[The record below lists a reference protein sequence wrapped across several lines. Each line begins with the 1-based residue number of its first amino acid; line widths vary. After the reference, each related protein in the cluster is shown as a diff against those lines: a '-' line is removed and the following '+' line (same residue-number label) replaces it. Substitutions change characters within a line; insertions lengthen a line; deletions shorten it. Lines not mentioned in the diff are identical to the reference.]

1 MKSKKILYGVC
12 GIGMGHT
19 YRQLPLLDELAI
31 DNRIVLFVYGESK
44 LFYEEHFRHSENV
57 TVLTV
62 SVPFYV
68 GNAQGLDFA
77 ETARRIAASGI
88 DHEAIN
94 LAAMEKTQELIGKP
108 DLVISDYEPISA
120 QYAYA
125 SGTPLV
131 TIDQQSKYL
140 VGDYDQELAG
150 QTCLDEVARLRLFF
164 PAAAL
169 RLACSFFTVPRRS
182 GKSGTSEKVII
193 CPPIIKPA
201 IVAIKKRRRLTQQD
215 KSKSGTGTGTGTRTR
230 TRTRSILVYISSQ
243 RDFVQSYEEVL
254 TVLSTAPEYHFH
266 VFVKELPQHLLAGLP
281 NNITLRRHGDPRFL
295 DVLAECQGI
304 VTTGGHTLVS
314 EAMYLGI
321 PAYLIPLAVYEQQ
334 INAHAVGDN
343 NFGVCAENINQPQ
356 LATFLSQLESFAV
369 NIINDK
375 KGKNSKRILVP
386 GSGEKKILAYIRAA
400 LSKSSASA

>member
-19 YRQLPLLDELAI
+19 YRQLPLLDELAK

-44 LFYEEHFRHSENV
+44 SFYEEHFRHSENV

-140 VGDYDQELAG
+140 VGDYSQAIAG

-164 PAAAL
+164 PTAAL
-169 RLACSFFTVPRRS
+169 RLACSFFTVPRRAI
-182 GKSGTSEKVII
+182 GKSAASEKVII

-201 IVAIKKRRRLTQQD
+201 IVAMKKRRRQAQQE
-215 KSKSGTGTGTGTRTR
+215 KSGTG
-230 TRTRSILVYISSQ
+230 TRSILVYISSQ

-266 VFVKELPQHLLAGLP
+266 VFVKELPQHLLAHLP
-281 NNITLRRHGDPRFL
+281 SNVTLRRHGDPRFL

-343 NFGVCAENINQPQ
+343 NFGVCAETINQPQ
-356 LATFLSQLESFAV
+356 LATFLSQLESFAA

-375 KGKNSKRILVP
+375 KGKTSKRILVP

-400 LSKSSASA
+400 LSKSSTSA

>member
-19 YRQLPLLDELAI
+19 YRQLPLLDELAKN
-31 DNRIVLFVYGESK
+31 NRIVLFVYGESK
-44 LFYEEHFRHSENV
+44 SFYEEHFRHSENV

-94 LAAMEKTQELIGKP
+94 LAAMELTQMLIGKP

-140 VGDYDQELAG
+140 VGDFSQAIAG

-164 PAAAL
+164 PAASL

-182 GKSGTSEKVII
+182 GGKSAASEKVII

-201 IVAIKKRRRLTQQD
+201 IVAMKQRRLQAKQD
-215 KSKSGTGTGTGTRTR
+215 KSKFGSK
-230 TRTRSILVYISSQ
+230 TRSILVYISSQ

-266 VFVKELPQHLLAGLP
+266 VFVKELPQHLLAVLP
-281 NNITLRRHGDPRFL
+281 INVTLRRHGDPRFL

-356 LATFLSQLESFAV
+356 LATFLSQLASFAA

>member
-19 YRQLPLLDELAI
+19 YRQLPLLDELAK

-44 LFYEEHFRHSENV
+44 SFYEEHFRHSENV

-77 ETARRIAASGI
+77 ETAKRIAASGI

-94 LAAMEKTQELIGKP
+94 LAAMELTQKLIGKP
-108 DLVISDYEPISA
+108 DLVISDYEPVCA

-140 VGDYDQELAG
+140 VGDYSQAIAG

-164 PAAAL
+164 PKAAL
-169 RLACSFFTVPRRS
+169 RLACSFFTVPRRAIGRS
-182 GKSGTSEKVII
+182 AASEKVII

-201 IVAIKKRRRLTQQD
+201 IVAMKQRRRQAQQD
-215 KSKSGTGTGTGTRTR
+215 KSKSGSGSEIG
-230 TRTRSILVYISSQ
+230 TRSILVYISSQ

-254 TVLSTAPEYHFH
+254 TVLSTAPECHFH
-266 VFVKELPQHLLAGLP
+266 VFVKELPQHLLAVLP
-281 NNITLRRHGDPRFL
+281 SNVTLRRHGDPRFL

-356 LATFLSQLESFAV
+356 LATFLSQLASFAA

>member
-19 YRQLPLLDELAI
+19 YRQLPLLDELAK

-44 LFYEEHFRHSENV
+44 SFYEEHFRHSENV

-201 IVAIKKRRRLTQQD
+201 IVAIKKRRRLPSRRNPNLEAEPELEPEPDQYWSTSRRKETLSRATKRYSLCCPQPPSITSMSS
-215 KSKSGTGTGTGTRTR
+215 SKNC
-230 TRTRSILVYISSQ
+230 RSICLQCCPATSPCVATVTLASSMCWPNARALSPPCHTGFGGDVPGHSRLPDSAGGLRATDQ
-243 RDFVQSYEEVL
+243 RSCRRRQ
-254 TVLSTAPEYHFH
+254 
-266 VFVKELPQHLLAGLP
+266 Q
-281 NNITLRRHGDPRFL
+281 LRRLR
-295 DVLAECQGI
+295 
-304 VTTGGHTLVS
+304 
-314 EAMYLGI
+314 
-321 PAYLIPLAVYEQQ
+321 
-334 INAHAVGDN
+334 
-343 NFGVCAENINQPQ
+343 
-356 LATFLSQLESFAV
+356 
-369 NIINDK
+369 
-375 KGKNSKRILVP
+375 
-386 GSGEKKILAYIRAA
+386 
-400 LSKSSASA
+400 

>member
-19 YRQLPLLDELAI
+19 YRQLPLLDELAK

-44 LFYEEHFRHSENV
+44 IFYEEHFRHRENV
-57 TVLTV
+57 TVVTV

-77 ETARRIAASGI
+77 ETARRIKASGI

-94 LAAMEKTQELIGKP
+94 LAAMELTQKLIGKP

-140 VGDYDQELAG
+140 VGDYSQAIAG

-164 PAAAL
+164 PTAAL
-169 RLACSFFTVPRRS
+169 RLACSFFTVPRRADV
-182 GKSGTSEKVII
+182 KSAAGEKVII

-201 IVAIKKRRRLTQQD
+201 IVAMKKRRRQAQKEKA
-215 KSKSGTGTGTGTRTR
+215 KSGSGTGPKTK
-230 TRTRSILVYISSQ
+230 TRSILVYISSQ
-243 RDFVQSYEEVL
+243 RDYVQSYEEVL
-254 TVLSTAPEYHFH
+254 AVLSSAPDYHFH
-266 VFVKELPQHLLAGLP
+266 VFVKELPQHLLAVLP
-281 NNITLRRHGDPRFL
+281 DNVTLRRHGDPRFL

-343 NFGVCAENINQPQ
+343 NFGICAENINQPQ
-356 LATFLSQLESFAV
+356 LATFLSQLESFAA
-369 NIINDK
+369 NIRNDK
-375 KGKNSKRILVP
+375 NGKKTLVP

>member
-19 YRQLPLLDELAI
+19 YRQLPLLDELAK

-44 LFYEEHFRHSENV
+44 AFYEEHFRHSENV

-68 GNAQGLDFA
+68 GNANGLDFA
-77 ETARRIAASGI
+77 ETAKRIAASGI

-94 LAAMEKTQELIGKP
+94 LAAMERTQELIGKP

-125 SGTPLV
+125 HGTPLV

-140 VGDYDQELAG
+140 VGDYVQAIAG

-201 IVAIKKRRRLTQQD
+201 IVAMKKRRHQIKQD
-215 KSKSGTGTGTGTRTR
+215 KSKSG

-281 NNITLRRHGDPRFL
+281 RNVTLRRHGDTRFL

-304 VTTGGHTLVS
+304 ITTAGHTLVS

-334 INAHAVGDN
+334 INAHVVGDN
-343 NFGVCAENINQPQ
+343 NFGVCAETINEPQ
-356 LATFLSQLESFAV
+356 LTAFLWQLESFAA
-369 NIINDK
+369 NIVNDK
-375 KGKNSKRILVP
+375 KGKNNKRVLVP

-400 LSKSSASA
+400 LAKADSA

>member
-1 MKSKKILYGVC
+1 MKNKKILYGVC

-19 YRQLPLLDELAI
+19 YRQLPLLDELSQ

-68 GNAQGLDFA
+68 GNAAGLDFA
-77 ETARRIAASGI
+77 ETAKRIAASGI

-94 LAAMEKTQELIGKP
+94 LAALEAAQQLIGKP

-125 SGTPLV
+125 HSAPLV

-140 VGDYDQELAG
+140 VGDYTQAIAS

-164 PAAAL
+164 PAATL

-182 GKSGTSEKVII
+182 GGTKEKVII

-201 IVAIKKRRRLTQQD
+201 ILAMKKRRRLTKQTN
-215 KSKSGTGTGTGTRTR
+215 SV
-230 TRTRSILVYISSQ
+230 LVYISSQ
-243 RDFVQSYEEVL
+243 RDFVQSYDEVL
-254 TVLSTAPEYHFH
+254 KVLSSAPEHHFY
-266 VFVKELPQHLLAGLP
+266 VFVKELPTDLLATLP
-281 NNITLRRHGDPRFL
+281 SNVTLRRHGDPRFL

-334 INAHAVGDN
+334 INAHVVGDN
-343 NFGVCAENINQPQ
+343 QFGVCAETISAPL
-356 LATFLSQLESFAV
+356 LATFLSQLEVFAA
-369 NIINDK
+369 NIANDK
-375 KGKNSKRILVP
+375 NGKSGTRILVP
-386 GSGEKKILAYIRAA
+386 GSGEKKILSYIHAA
-400 LSKSSASA
+400 LAKADSA

>member
-19 YRQLPLLDELAI
+19 YRQLPLLDELAK

-44 LFYEEHFRHSENV
+44 VFYEEHFRHSKNV

-77 ETARRIAASGI
+77 ETARLIAASGI

-94 LAAMEKTQELIGKP
+94 LTAMELTQKLIGKP
-108 DLVISDYEPISA
+108 DLVISDYEPVSA

-140 VGDYDQELAG
+140 IGDYSQAIAG

-169 RLACSFFTVPRRS
+169 RLACSFFTVPRRAV
-182 GKSGTSEKVII
+182 GKSAASEEVII

-201 IVAIKKRRRLTQQD
+201 IVAMKKRRLQAQQD
-215 KSKSGTGTGTGTRTR
+215 KCKSGSGTSS
-230 TRTRSILVYISSQ
+230 RSILVYISSQ

-254 TVLSTAPEYHFH
+254 TVLSTAPGYHFH
-266 VFVKELPQHLLAGLP
+266 VFVKELPQQLLAGLP
-281 NNITLRRHGDPRFL
+281 SNVTLRRHGDPRFL

-356 LATFLSQLESFAV
+356 LKAFLSQLESFAA

-375 KGKNSKRILVP
+375 KGKTSKRILVP
-386 GSGEKKILAYIRAA
+386 GSGEKKILAYIQAA

>member
-19 YRQLPLLDELAI
+19 YRQLPLLDELAK

-44 LFYEEHFRHSENV
+44 SFYEEHFRHSENV

-94 LAAMEKTQELIGKP
+94 LAAMELTQKLIGKP
-108 DLVISDYEPISA
+108 DLVISDYEPVSA

-125 SGTPLV
+125 SGTALV

-140 VGDYDQELAG
+140 VGDYSQAIAG

-164 PAAAL
+164 PTAAL
-169 RLACSFFTVPRRS
+169 RLACSFFTVPRRAD
-182 GKSGTSEKVII
+182 GKSAGSEKVII

-201 IVAIKKRRRLTQQD
+201 IVAMKQRRRQAQQD
-215 KSKSGTGTGTGTRTR
+215 KSKSGSQ
-230 TRTRSILVYISSQ
+230 TRSILVYISSQ

-281 NNITLRRHGDPRFL
+281 SNVTLRRHGDPRFL

-356 LATFLSQLESFAV
+356 LATFLSQIESFAA

-386 GSGEKKILAYIRAA
+386 GSGEKKILAYIRTA

>member
-19 YRQLPLLDELAI
+19 YRQLPLLDELAK

-44 LFYEEHFRHSENV
+44 IFYEEHFRHSENV
-57 TVLTV
+57 TVVTV

-77 ETARRIAASGI
+77 ETARRIKASGI

-94 LAAMEKTQELIGKP
+94 LAAMELTQQLIGKP
-108 DLVISDYEPISA
+108 DLVISDYEPVSA

-140 VGDYDQELAG
+140 VGDYSQAIAG

-164 PAAAL
+164 PNATM
-169 RLACSFFTVPRRS
+169 RLACSFFTVPRRAT
-182 GKSGTSEKVII
+182 GKGAASEKVII

-201 IVAIKKRRRLTQQD
+201 IVAMKQRRRQAQQD
-215 KSKSGTGTGTGTRTR
+215 KSKSGTG
-230 TRTRSILVYISSQ
+230 TRSILVYISSQ

-254 TVLSTAPEYHFH
+254 AVLSSAPEYHFH
-266 VFVKELPQHLLAGLP
+266 IFVKELPQPLLTALP
-281 NNITLRRHGDPRFL
+281 SNVTLRRHGDPRFL

-343 NFGVCAENINQPQ
+343 NFGICAENINQPQ
-356 LATFLSQLESFAV
+356 LATFLSQIESFAA

-375 KGKNSKRILVP
+375 KGKNNKRILVP

>member
-19 YRQLPLLDELAI
+19 YRQLPLLDELAK

-44 LFYEEHFRHSENV
+44 SFYEEHFRCGENV

-77 ETARRIAASGI
+77 ETAKRIAASGI

-94 LAAMEKTQELIGKP
+94 LAAMELTQKLIGKP
-108 DLVISDYEPISA
+108 DLVISDYEPVCA

-140 VGDYDQELAG
+140 VGDYSQAIAG

-164 PAAAL
+164 PKAAL
-169 RLACSFFTVPRRS
+169 RLACSFFTVPRRAIGRS
-182 GKSGTSEKVII
+182 AASEKVII

-201 IVAIKKRRRLTQQD
+201 IVAMKQRRRQAQQD
-215 KSKSGTGTGTGTRTR
+215 KSKSGSGSEIG
-230 TRTRSILVYISSQ
+230 TRSILVYISSQ

-254 TVLSTAPEYHFH
+254 TVLSTAPECPIH
-266 VFVKELPQHLLAGLP
+266 VFVKELPQHLLAVLP
-281 NNITLRRHGDPRFL
+281 SNVTLRRHGDPRFL

-356 LATFLSQLESFAV
+356 LATFLSQLASFAA